1 MTRTNKWTVHESRAD
16 ARYFTHNG
24 NFGESPQHIKKGG
37 SGRGGWGK
45 AGDEIN
51 DLVDSGEIQP
61 VYNKKRRPSNVNN
74 QMNAKRFEDIQN
86 YQI

>member
-1 MTRTNKWTVHESRAD
+1 MTRTNKWTVHESKAESK
-16 ARYFTHNG
+16 YFTHNG

-45 AGDEIN
+45 IGDEIN
-51 DLVDSGEIQP
+51 DLVDSGEIP
-61 VYNKKRRPSNVNN
+61 PIYNKKRRPSNVNN
-74 QMNAKRFEDIQN
+74 QLNAKRFEDIQN